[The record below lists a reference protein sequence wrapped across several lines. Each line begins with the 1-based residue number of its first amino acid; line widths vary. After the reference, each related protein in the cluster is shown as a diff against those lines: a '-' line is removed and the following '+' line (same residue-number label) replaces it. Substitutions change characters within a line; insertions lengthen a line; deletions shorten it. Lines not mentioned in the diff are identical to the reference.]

1 MKKRRISLIILLL
14 LLSAVCLVSLG
25 MAWKE
30 YADRAS
36 DRHAFEQLAQL
47 VEKPE
52 ETTVPATENTAP
64 DDTEKIPDETIA
76 AETEPEP
83 VEQKRN
89 LAPIMEQNSECIGWI
104 CIEGTVVDYPVM
116 HTPNDPQKY
125 LRKNFE
131 GVYSVSGI
139 PFLDYRCILDSTN
152 LILYGHNM
160 KNGTMFSAVT
170 GYAKESYWK
179 EHPTIELETA
189 DGCKTYAVFAAV
201 SVKKTDGWYAFIT
214 AESEEAFQDAV
225 SAIRAKARYSTGIVP
240 EYGKQLLTLS
250 TCYGSSKDD
259 RLIVIAVEI

>member
-14 LLSAVCLVSLG
+14 LLSAVCLVSLT

-36 DRHAFEQLAQL
+36 DSHAFEQLAEL
-47 VEKPE
+47 VEQPK
-52 ETTVPATENTAP
+52 ETDEPATETT
-64 DDTEKIPDETIA
+64 DDTTNTTDTTDTQ
-76 AETEPEP
+76 TELEP
-83 VEQKRN
+83 TEQKRN

-131 GVYSVSGI
+131 GVYSVSGV